1 MAESLRRS
9 VCWAFAALL
18 VGTLLTALTPGR
30 AAAQSATPAPGGR
43 PGRVALIGVPALMWR
58 DVSPTSTPN
67 LWRLAQHGSTGSLS
81 VKAVGPRA
89 CPADG
94 WLSVSAG
101 VRSAYPGMPCV
112 HLPPAPKADAH
123 GDGATIPYF
132 GQVAA
137 ANDAGDFQATIGTL
151 AHATRAAGKCV
162 TAIGPGA
169 ALGATDQRG
178 HVRHYVPGIGRA
190 SAADWSRCPITL
202 VNVDDVF
209 QAHRQAAGS
218 DGEPVEIPRAAREAA
233 AARADAKV
241 GRVLA
246 DLPLGTSVVVAG
258 LSDHDRVPHLR
269 VAMADDASQVAAATG
284 HGAAG
289 AGASDGGT
297 LTSGSVRRSG
307 MVILP
312 DLTATLLRKAGIAVP
327 GQVIGA
333 PFEQSGTATGQRA
346 LADADVA
353 AQTVRDLLPWF
364 FAGLVTVQLLFYAI
378 AALALRRGSARRRR
392 RTLATVRIAA
402 LASAAIPLSTYLV
415 NLVPWWSASHPLTAL
430 LVALPVVDALVV
442 VLAAAGPWRRAL
454 LGPFT
459 VVAVGTAATLGLDV
473 MTGSNLQLNSLMGY
487 TALVG
492 GRYYGFG
499 NIAFSVFVTSVI
511 LATAGL
517 AQWISARGGKRSRT
531 WAALTVL
538 GLGCIGLALDGAPA
552 LGADFGGVIAF
563 VPGLALTAMTVA
575 GIRVSLVRLGGLCAV
590 GGVLVMSIATADYLR
605 PPAERTHLGRFV
617 GQLVE
622 GDAFPVVWR
631 KLQAMLHTFGNMTL
645 TPIMLA
651 ALVFLF
657 FVLRR
662 PDKARAGALDAAF
675 VRAPMLRAGLIGA
688 LTTATVG
695 TFVNDSGVAVIALAL
710 TLAVPLTLTA
720 VIRALELDDAGPR
733 PVRKNP
739 RPDSGPAAG
748 TAEPADP
755 ADDPDAAEEPDEREE
770 SGAAGV
776 APPHAR

>member
-30 AAAQSATPAPGGR
+30 AAAQATTPAPGGGQ
-43 PGRVALIGVPALMWR
+43 GRIALIGVPALMWR
-58 DVSPTSTPN
+58 DVSPTTTPN
-67 LWRLAQHGSTGSLS
+67 LWRLARHGSTGSLS

-112 HLPPAPKADAH
+112 YQPPAPKPDAH

-137 ANDAGDFQATIGTL
+137 ANDAGDFEATLGTL
-151 AHATRAAGKCV
+151 AHATQAAGKCV
-162 TAIGPGA
+162 TAIGRGA
-169 ALGATDQRG
+169 AFGATDPRG
-178 HVRHYVPGIGRA
+178 HVQHYVPGIARA

-202 VNVDDVF
+202 VDVHDVF
-209 QAHRQAAGS
+209 RAHRQAAGS
-218 DGEPVEIPRAAREAA
+218 DGEPVEIPPSARAAA
-233 AARADAKV
+233 AARADAQV
-241 GRVLA
+241 GRALA
-246 DLPLGTSVVVAG
+246 ALPHGTSVLVAG

-269 VAMADDASQVAAATG
+269 VAMAADAGQVAAATG
-284 HGAAG
+284 RGSASGNAAG
-289 AGASDGGT
+289 DGGT

-333 PFEQSGTATGQRA
+333 PFERSGTATGQKT

-364 FAGLVTVQLLFYAI
+364 FAGLVTVQLLFYAA

-415 NLVPWWSASHPLTAL
+415 NLLPWWSPSHPLAAL
-430 LVALPVVDALVV
+430 LVALPVVDACIVGV
-442 VLAAAGPWRRAL
+442 AVAGPWRRAL

-473 MTGSNLQLNSLMGY
+473 MTGSHLQLNSLMGY

-511 LATAGL
+511 LAATGL
-517 AQWISARGGKRSRT
+517 AQWVAGRGGKRPRT

-538 GLGCIGLALDGAPA
+538 AVGCVGLVVDGAPA

-563 VPGLALTAMTVA
+563 VPGLALAAMTVA
-575 GIRVSLVRLGGLCAV
+575 GIRVSLVRLGGLCVA
-590 GGVLVMSIATADYLR
+590 GGVLVMSIATMDYLR

-617 GQLVE
+617 GQLLE

-651 ALVFLF
+651 ALIFLF
-657 FVLRR
+657 YVLRR

-675 VRAPMLRAGLIGA
+675 GRAPLLRAGLIGA

-720 VIRALELDDAGPR
+720 AIRAMELDDAAPR
-733 PVRKNP
+733 PVETTP
-739 RPDSGPAAG
+739 PAGTGPATG
-748 TAEPADP
+748 ESGGVDTSGDGDG
-755 ADDPDAAEEPDEREE
+755 ADDTDGAD
-770 SGAAGV
+770 AAGV
-776 APPHAR
+776 GPPNAR